1 MQFKI
6 DTRLCVAVGVWK
18 QTFKGELLLKYSMLK
33 YSMVVGISAASFLVG
48 CSSSAPKTQVVDH
61 PDGRGVPA
69 IDDVIVQMKS
79 EYIAE
84 CYTPVMKRE
93 VPETRCQTELF
104 QLLER
109 RYRLSYK
116 KVHVDMASDDIFFRD
131 VDQRIRVMVRTDA
144 DVRQQVKAQFHS
156 HAELLKYY
164 KGLYGFN
171 PITSAN

>member
-1 MQFKI
+1 MKYPI
-6 DTRLCVAVGVWK
+6 LAGIAV
-18 QTFKGELLLKYSMLK
+18 
-33 YSMVVGISAASFLVG
+33 SALLVG
-48 CSSSAPKTQVVDH
+48 CATSSGSLPKVHLADH

-84 CYTPVMKRE
+84 CYGPVFQRE

-116 KVHVDMASDDIFFRD
+116 KIHVDMASDDIFFRD
-131 VDQRIRVMVRTDA
+131 VDQKIRVMVRSDA
-144 DVRQQVKAQFHS
+144 DVRQQVKANFHS
-156 HAELLKYY
+156 HEELLQYY
-164 KGLYGFN
+164 KHLYGFN
-171 PITSAN
+171 PITSAAAAN